1 MSGQHSKKNRGK
13 NAMRTLARASIFAA
27 GLSIAAAAPAW
38 ADEEISYDGTVVYDT
53 FPDGPAA
60 GASDV
65 GSAAISGADNDWATY
80 IGPAGDYS
88 LAAEGDSGADGYDV
102 GSFGAY
108 DASAGDVNDVAT
120 AINTA
125 VETNSTTTQVV
136 SDAAIYNAT
145 SSSAYADDGGWASI
159 GNYANPE
166 GTVLSTTATMIDDSA
181 SSTGN
186 SGAFVTNEG
195 GSGTISGDS
204 ATADGNYSYAYVTD
218 YSGTGNVEGDSANAS
233 GTNSFADVGNGY
245 NTTAY
250 SEGVD
255 GGKEPVSFDGA
266 NATGGATAIV
276 GENQSDTA
284 TPVGFDLANASNGGT
299 ESLINVFGHVGE
311 NAGTTGAAAADILGE
326 GATSAA
332 ANGGSFLTDL
342 LSLF

>member
-1 MSGQHSKKNRGK
+1 VKNI
-13 NAMRTLARASIFAA
+13 MRTLGRASIFAA

-38 ADEEISYDGTVVYDT
+38 ADEEISYDGIVVYDT

-60 GASDV
+60 GASDA

-108 DASAGDVNDVAT
+108 DASQGDANDVAT
-120 AINTA
+120 AVNTA
-125 VETNSTTTQVV
+125 VETSSPTSQVV
-136 SDAAIYNAT
+136 SDATIINAT

-159 GNYANPE
+159 TNYGNST
-166 GTVLSTTATMIDDSA
+166 GTVLSTTATMTDDSA

-186 SGAFVTNEG
+186 SGAFINNEG
-195 GSGTISGDS
+195 GTGSISGDS
-204 ATADGNYSYAYVTD
+204 ATADGNYAYAYVTD
-218 YSGTGNVEGDSANAS
+218 YSGTGNVEGDVANAS

-250 SEGVD
+250 NEGLD
-255 GGKEPVSFDGA
+255 GGKEPVLFDGA
-266 NATGGATAIV
+266 DATGGATAIV

-284 TPVGFDLANASNGGT
+284 TPVAFDLAGASNGGT
-299 ESLINVFGHVGE
+299 ESLINVLGHFGE
-311 NAGTTGAAAADILGE
+311 NAGTASTAAADLLGE

-332 ANGGSFLTDL
+332 ATGGNFLTEL

>member
-1 MSGQHSKKNRGK
+1 VKNT
-13 NAMRTLARASIFAA
+13 MRTLGRASIFAA

-38 ADEEISYDGTVVYDT
+38 ADEEISYDGIVVYDT
-53 FPDGPAA
+53 FPDGPAV
-60 GASDV
+60 GASDAN
-65 GSAAISGADNDWATY
+65 SAAISGADNDWATY

-108 DASAGDVNDVAT
+108 DASPGDANDVAT
-120 AINTA
+120 AINTE
-125 VETNSTTTQVV
+125 VETNSINTQVV

-159 GNYANPE
+159 GNYGNPE
-166 GTVLSTTATMIDDSA
+166 GTVLSTTATMTDDSA

-204 ATADGNYSYAYVTD
+204 A
-218 YSGTGNVEGDSANAS
+218 NAS

-245 NTTAY
+245 NTTPY
-250 SEGVD
+250 NEGVD
-255 GGKEPVSFDGA
+255 GGKEPVLLDSA

-284 TPVGFDLANASNGGT
+284 TPVEYDLASASNGGT
-299 ESLINVFGHVGE
+299 ESLINVLGHVGD
-311 NAGTTGAAAADILGE
+311 NAGAAGVAAADILGE
-326 GATSAA
+326 GTTSAA
-332 ANGGSFLTDL
+332 ATGGSFLPDL

>member
-1 MSGQHSKKNRGK
+1 MKNT
-13 NAMRTLARASIFAA
+13 MRTLGRASIFAA

-38 ADEEISYDGTVVYDT
+38 ADEEISYDGIVVYDT
-53 FPDGPAA
+53 FPDGPAV
-60 GASDV
+60 GASDAN
-65 GSAAISGADNDWATY
+65 SAAISGADNDWATY

-108 DASAGDVNDVAT
+108 DASPGDANDVAT
-120 AINTA
+120 AINTE
-125 VETNSTTTQVV
+125 VETNSINTQVV

-159 GNYANPE
+159 GNYGNPE
-166 GTVLSTTATMIDDSA
+166 GTVLSTTATMTDDSA

-204 ATADGNYSYAYVTD
+204 A
-218 YSGTGNVEGDSANAS
+218 NAS

-245 NTTAY
+245 NTTPY
-250 SEGVD
+250 NEGVD
-255 GGKEPVSFDGA
+255 GGKEPVLLDSA

-284 TPVGFDLANASNGGT
+284 TPVEYDLASASNGGT
-299 ESLINVFGHVGE
+299 ESLINVLGHVGD
-311 NAGTTGAAAADILGE
+311 NAGAAGVAAADILGE
-326 GATSAA
+326 GTTSAA
-332 ANGGSFLTDL
+332 ATGGSFLPDL